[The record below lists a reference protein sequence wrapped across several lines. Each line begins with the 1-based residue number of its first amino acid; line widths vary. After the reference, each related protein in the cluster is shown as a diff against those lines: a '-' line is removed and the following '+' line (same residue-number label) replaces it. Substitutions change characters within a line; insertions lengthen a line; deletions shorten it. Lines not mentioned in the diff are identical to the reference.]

1 MKTPR
6 EIVRQAMQDLRVSD
20 WRLRRGAKQARYE
33 AIIARRKLVRQA
45 FDAVRHSSEL
55 QADRDTML
63 AALTGPSVP
72 EPTMRR
78 AREILA
84 ERK

>member
-6 EIVRQAMQDLRVSD
+6 EITRQIMQDLRVSD
-20 WRLRRGAKQARYE
+20 WRMRRGAKRARYE

-45 FDAVRHSSEL
+45 FDAVRHKEEL
-55 QADRDTML
+55 RADRDIML
-63 AALTGPSVP
+63 AALTGPSVT
-72 EPTMRR
+72 ESAMRR